1 MNLFDITTAQKI
13 VAGMFAL
20 VVSVSA
26 GFGFM
31 YATFETVSASEMKWD
46 NHTQIL
52 VCRTVAQTRIQ
63 VAKLESYIKHANP
76 SASEKAQAKD
86 QIAALKEEI
95 QILDPQ
101 RRCERA

>member
-1 MNLFDITTAQKI
+1 MKLADFTAAQKTAAL
-13 VAGMFAL
+13 VFAL
-20 VVSVSA
+20 VASISG

-46 NHTQIL
+46 QHTQIL
-52 VCRTVAQTRIQ
+52 VCRTVAQTRIR
-63 VAKLESYIKHANP
+63 VAKLESYIKHAKPPPN
-76 SASEKAQAKD
+76 EVAQAKD
-86 QIAALKEEI
+86 EIAALKEEI